1 MKSMTDALA
10 TSTFKYVHQCTYIY
24 VYIQLMCNYYIMNPK
39 SAFAEDNVLDSGND
53 FIQNISKYNPT
64 LKNILKVEQLLAEYK
79 EFDSKAQLAKKL
91 DVTMRPPVLNVIL
104 KYLEASNK
112 VLLDNDGSIIWI
124 YASATA
130 KKRWEKAVPL

>member
-1 MKSMTDALA
+1 
-10 TSTFKYVHQCTYIY
+10 
-24 VYIQLMCNYYIMNPK
+24 MNPK
-39 SAFAEDNVLDSGND
+39 SAFAEDRVLDSGND
-53 FIQNISKYNPT
+53 LIQNISKYNPT

-79 EFDSKAQLAKKL
+79 EFDSKAQLTKKL

-112 VLLDNDGSIIWI
+112 VLLDSDGSIIWI